1 MSGFTKL
8 TGGVP
13 VPTNDALALSPADA
27 AKTLGIGRTN
37 LYKLIAAGLI
47 DARRLG
53 GRTIIPATSLRDFLA
68 GLPAA
73 PIRGVSGANGGSISA
88 LIAKARGE
96 TP

>member
-1 MSGFTKL
+1 MN
-8 TGGVP
+8 P
-13 VPTNDALALSPADA
+13 NAPLALSPADA

-37 LYKLIAAGLI
+37 LYRLIAAGLI

-73 PIRGVSGANGGSISA
+73 PIRSKPTRDPARLLVSRPQTAGEA
-88 LIAKARGE
+88 AR
-96 TP
+96 